1 VFETYAEYGALGVI
15 VLLFIGMI
23 QFLRSTLMGKLNE
36 VEEIC
41 IKLIDRWNKSDETRD
56 RRHEDM
62 IKELNDLSDVVMEI
76 KGQLSR
82 INGRN

>member
-1 VFETYAEYGALGVI
+1 MFGAYAEYGALGVI
-15 VLLFIGMI
+15 VLLFVGMI

-36 VEEIC
+36 IEEIC

-62 IKELNDLSDVVMEI
+62 VKELNDLSDVVMEI
-76 KGQLSR
+76 KGQVSR
-82 INGRN
+82 INGK

>member
-1 VFETYAEYGALGVI
+1 MFETYAEYGALGVI

-36 VEEIC
+36 IEEIC
-41 IKLIDRWNKSDETRD
+41 IKLIDRWNRSDDVRD
-56 RRHEDM
+56 RRYEDM

-76 KGQLSR
+76 KGQMSR
-82 INGRN
+82 INGK

>member
-1 VFETYAEYGALGVI
+1 MFETYAEYGALGVI

-36 VEEIC
+36 IEDIS
-41 IKLIDRWNKSDETRD
+41 IKLIDRWNRSDDVRD
-56 RRHEDM
+56 RRYEDM

-76 KGQLSR
+76 KGQISR
-82 INGRN
+82 INGKW

>member
-1 VFETYAEYGALGVI
+1 MFETYTEYGALGVI

-36 VEEIC
+36 IEDIS
-41 IKLIDRWNKSDETRD
+41 IKLIDRWNRSDDVRD
-56 RRHEDM
+56 RRYEDM

-76 KGQLSR
+76 KGQISR
-82 INGRN
+82 INGK

>member
-1 VFETYAEYGALGVI
+1 MFETYAEYGALGVI

-36 VEEIC
+36 IEEIC
-41 IKLIDRWNKSDETRD
+41 IKLIDRWNRSDDVRD
-56 RRHEDM
+56 RRYEDM

-76 KGQLSR
+76 KGQMSR
-82 INGRN
+82 INGKW

>member
-1 VFETYAEYGALGVI
+1 MFETYAEYGALGVI

-36 VEEIC
+36 IEDIS
-41 IKLIDRWNKSDETRD
+41 IKLIDRWNRSDDVRD
-56 RRHEDM
+56 RRYEDM

-76 KGQLSR
+76 KGQMSR
-82 INGRN
+82 INGK

>member
-1 VFETYAEYGALGVI
+1 MFETYAEYGALGVI

-36 VEEIC
+36 IEEIC
-41 IKLIDRWNKSDETRD
+41 IKLIDRWNRSDDVRD
-56 RRHEDM
+56 RRYEDM

-76 KGQLSR
+76 KGQISR
-82 INGRN
+82 INGK

>member
-1 VFETYAEYGALGVI
+1 MFETYTEYGALGVI

-36 VEEIC
+36 IEEIC
-41 IKLIDRWNKSDETRD
+41 IKLIDRWNRSDDVRD
-56 RRHEDM
+56 RRYEDM

-76 KGQLSR
+76 KGQMSR
-82 INGRN
+82 INGK